1 MPLAVRYVEP
11 KHLYRQPLPRGI
23 RNELQAVAAF
33 SLCGVIRQLGSLA
46 KHAESLMGE
55 LCEAMKDC
63 AERGKTLEERVEHLK
78 RKVIPRLDLDSE
90 GEKKCIINQHL

>member
-23 RNELQAVAAF
+23 KNELQAVAAY

-46 KHAESLMGE
+46 KHAESLIGE
-55 LCEAMKDC
+55 LCEIMKDTT
-63 AERGKTLEERVEHLK
+63 EREKLLEERLENLK
-78 RKVIPRLDLDSE
+78 RKVIPQLDMESE
-90 GEKKCIINQHL
+90 GEK